1 MLPVPGV
8 TTNEPV
14 TALVAHP
21 FAAYWAQV
29 MLGVP
34 GAVVSTVNV
43 TAGDEAR
50 EVNVVEVAHALT

>member
-1 MLPVPGV
+1 MLPDPGV

-14 TALVAHP
+14 TEMVAHP

-43 TAGDEAR
+43 TGGDAAR
-50 EVNVVEVAHALT
+50 LVRVFEVAHAFT